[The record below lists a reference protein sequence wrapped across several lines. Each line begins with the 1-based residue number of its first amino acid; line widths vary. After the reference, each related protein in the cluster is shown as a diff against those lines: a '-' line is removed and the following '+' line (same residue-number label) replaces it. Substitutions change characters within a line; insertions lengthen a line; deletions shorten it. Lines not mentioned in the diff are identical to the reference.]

1 MSYVREKYIRGYG
14 PYCYEVKSL
23 RQGETVK
30 QKHIRYLGKG
40 ARLGTTDPKKLEK
53 EANDLQFV
61 AGRQK
66 RYSKEALKEKKFSE
80 NDMKQAMKEG
90 EPARAEDDRNELD
103 RQTLDVR
110 KMVEI
115 RASEDF
121 PGFANYRPGLVVS
134 GLSARERA
142 MFRAP
147 ADIYSMTD
155 GIWVYVLS
163 EDVQAVDRMA
173 QEAVENA
180 SKFVPRVP
188 REENVRIS
196 LSDTDDEMTGSYR
209 A

>member
-61 AGRQK
+61 AGRGI
-66 RYSKEALKEKKFSE
+66 
-80 NDMKQAMKEG
+80 N
-90 EPARAEDDRNELD
+90 

-147 ADIYSMTD
+147 AGIYSMTD